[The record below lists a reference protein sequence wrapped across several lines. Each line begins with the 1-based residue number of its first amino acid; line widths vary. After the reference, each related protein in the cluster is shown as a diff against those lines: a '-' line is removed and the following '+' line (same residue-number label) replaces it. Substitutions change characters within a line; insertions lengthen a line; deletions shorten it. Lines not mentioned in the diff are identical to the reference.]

1 MTPEKK
7 DEIVAF
13 YEAHNWSYQLVAERF
28 GVSRNQVA
36 GLIFRR
42 KHGNK
47 KLAKSIGRHGPGDY
61 PKFTARTHDGRAAAR
76 T

>member
-13 YEAHNWSYQLVAERF
+13 YKENDWSYQLVAERF

-36 GLIFRR
+36 GLIFRS
-42 KHGNK
+42 KHGNR
-47 KLAKSIGRHGPGDY
+47 KLPKSIGHHGPGDR
-61 PKFTARTHDGRAAAR
+61 PKFTARTHEGRAVVS